1 MVYPQIFLKSQNFY
15 TASSCKVYMLSKI
28 RFTAPTQRYFL
39 QAADLINVSLSIGF
53 LIKDHKRICFE
64 RGFASRCVLS
74 YVEKKVIRFGAVGY
88 LTRPRVQRVLASRTG
103 IKAESC
109 LLSKPPLANK

>member
-1 MVYPQIFLKSQNFY
+1 
-15 TASSCKVYMLSKI
+15 MLSKI

-88 LTRPRVQRVLASRTG
+88 LTRPRVLASRTG